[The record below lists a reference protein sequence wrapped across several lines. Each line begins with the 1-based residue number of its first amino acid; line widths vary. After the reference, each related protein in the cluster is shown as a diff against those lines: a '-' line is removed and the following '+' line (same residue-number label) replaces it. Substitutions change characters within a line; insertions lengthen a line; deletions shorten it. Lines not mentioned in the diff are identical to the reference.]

1 MPVLHRDFIH
11 RSITPEREAQP
22 TCPALNSSG
31 KEEADISLLN
41 LLLIA
46 KGQCLNGTG
55 QAPHLVV
62 EPVQII
68 EGLNVL
74 PSDC

>member
-1 MPVLHRDFIH
+1 M
-11 RSITPEREAQP
+11 
-22 TCPALNSSG
+22 CPALTSSG

-46 KGQCLNGTG
+46 KGQLLDGTG
-55 QAPHLVV
+55 QAPHLIV